1 MTIDVN
7 GQQVFA
13 GTATQT
19 PPGNHQ
25 IFEITRSFPQSS
37 TVTVKISNGQNP
49 AWSPRFYMEYH
60 SLKLS
65 RENTIMA
72 MAKSGSVPFII
83 PDGSEF
89 KGNVTVSDTP
99 VEGNVTLPVTT
110 ENP

>member
-65 RENTIMA
+65 QGTALRMTDTE
-72 MAKSGSVPFII
+72 VPFVI